1 MTNRLTNA
9 GALDGVSGWTA
20 TAGMTLSK
28 DEAARGAPGR
38 GVFRASGTSS
48 SAGQS
53 FAVTPAS
60 NVRADVQGVSVV
72 EISLAAAA
80 FVAGAAVP
88 PFVRLVF
95 FDASGAVLMA
105 HDLTVRRP
113 VLASWGVA
121 RDGLLDTY
129 YRAWARIER
138 PASAVSAAVEAGG
151 RATGAGQAIEAVL
164 LKPLIAEAP
173 HRLPGRDARTGASA
187 GRGAGVL
194 AARRAAGGRGRLAD
208 LDGAGRA
215 RRIHADAPPDPA
227 RRYAD
232 ADGPAGPG
240 RTGRSVS
247 AEGGLCARLRH
258 RHRTSSL
265 EACGRRPDAG
275 LLRRLRSEGSAC
287 STRRRLAHA
296 VRFITDK
303 LREGGAR
310 G

>member
-1 MTNRLTNA
+1 MINRLTNA

-60 NVRADVQGVSVV
+60 TARADVQGISVV

-88 PFVRLVF
+88 PFARLVF

-105 HDLTVRRP
+105 HDLNVQRP

-129 YRAWARIER
+129 HRVWARIDR

-151 RATGAGQAIEAVL
+151 RATGSGQAIEAVL

-173 HRLPGRDARTGASA
+173 QGLRRPLQWSPGRHSNVDLQRPSWPGAIREFGVGASFEPKP
-187 GRGAGVL
+187 GQIEF
-194 AARRAAGGRGRLAD
+194 D
-208 LDGAGRA
+208 
-215 RRIHADAPPDPA
+215 
-227 RRYAD
+227 
-232 ADGPAGPG
+232 AGPG
-240 RTGRSVS
+240 RPMSRPIT
-247 AEGGLCARLRH
+247 ADAARKLSGQIRCDVVQ
-258 RHRTSSL
+258 RALL
-265 EACGRRPDAG
+265 EAFHATARSFWIVEPGSE
-275 LLRRLRSEGSAC
+275 RLCVGSWAADGAPRLSE
-287 STRRRLAHA
+287 TR
-296 VRFITDK
+296 
-303 LREGGAR
+303 GALHIMDVALWLETA
-310 G
+310 